1 MAAHESE
8 FSVQAMCQVLGMS
21 RSGYYAWRNR
31 PASQRAQANER
42 LRVQIREEYQ
52 LSRKTYGSPRI
63 HAALKRKGVVC
74 GRKRVARLMRLDNIA
89 ARRARR
95 HIPRTTQKDPNAIPA
110 PNLLN
115 QDFSSPAPDRKWVS
129 DITYID
135 TAEGWLYLAAVL
147 DLFSR
152 RVVGWAMDEHMEA
165 SLVQQAWNMAVLQRC
180 PSAGLL
186 HHSDQ
191 GTQYTSDAYQQGLA
205 AHHCQVSM
213 CRIGNCFDNA
223 AMESFF
229 STLKTECANTQ
240 FTTRAQ
246 ARTTKLRVHR
256 SLVQSS
262 PFALLTRLPQPGGV
276 RTQFPALIV
285 STKTG
290 QVHKEQRGRRT
301 EMGEEINFTFIRNY
315 NFINT
320 LR

>member
-74 GRKRVARLMRLDNIA
+74 GRKRVACLMRLDHIA

-95 HIPRTTQKDPNAIPA
+95 RIPHTTQKDPSAVPA

-152 RVVGWAMDEHMEA
+152 RVVGWAMAEHMET

-191 GTQYTSDAYQQGLA
+191 GSQYTSEVYQQSLTT
-205 AHHCQVSM
+205 HHCQISM
-213 CRIGNCFDNA
+213 SRSGNCLDNA

-229 STLKTECANTQ
+229 STLKTECADEQ
-240 FTTRAQ
+240 FDNRAQ
-246 ARTTKLRVHR
+246 ARTTIFEYIEAWYNRQRLH
-256 SLVQSS
+256 SALGYLS
-262 PFALLTRLPQPGGV
+262 PAEFECKSR
-276 RTQFPALIV
+276 
-285 STKTG
+285 
-290 QVHKEQRGRRT
+290 H
-301 EMGEEINFTFIRNY
+301 
-315 NFINT
+315 
-320 LR
+320 

>member
-1 MAAHESE
+1 MKRHESE
-8 FSVQAMCQVLGMS
+8 FGVKPMCQVLGAS
-21 RSGYYAWRNR
+21 RSGYYAWRSR
-31 PASQRAQANER
+31 PDSRRAQANQR
-42 LRVQIREEYQ
+42 LLVQIREAYQ

-63 HAALKRKGVVC
+63 HAALRKKGVR
-74 GRKRVARLMRLDNIA
+74 GSRKRVARLMRLDHIA

-95 HIPRTTQKDPNAIPA
+95 YIPRTTQKDPNAIPA

-165 SLVQQAWNMAVLQRC
+165 SLVQQAWHMAVAQRR
-180 PSAGLL
+180 PSADLL

-191 GTQYTSDAYQQGLA
+191 GSQYTSEVYLQSLA

-213 CRIGNCFDNA
+213 SRTGNCFDNA

-229 STLKTECANTQ
+229 STLKTECADEP
-240 FTTRAQ
+240 FDTRPH
-246 ARTTKLRVHR
+246 ARTAIFEYIEAWYNRQRLHSSLGYR
-256 SLVQSS
+256 S
-262 PFALLTRLPQPGGV
+262 
-276 RTQFPALIV
+276 PAEF
-285 STKTG
+285 
-290 QVHKEQRGRRT
+290 EQ
-301 EMGEEINFTFIRNY
+301 NP
-315 NFINT
+315 
-320 LR
+320 